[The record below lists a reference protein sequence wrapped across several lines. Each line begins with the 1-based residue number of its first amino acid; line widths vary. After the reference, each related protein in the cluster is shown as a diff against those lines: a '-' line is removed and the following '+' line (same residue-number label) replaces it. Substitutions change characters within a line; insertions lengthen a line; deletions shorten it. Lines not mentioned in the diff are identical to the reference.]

1 MHLLKFFSRK
11 NKEKRWQ
18 WEKSRSLKWF
28 STITKKKLEIKQIKK
43 KFFSEKKTNH
53 LKKFFLLLLYVFIY
67 FPLLYKVS
75 NSNYRNFKRKKT
87 TPTKFDLLEK
97 FENSSQ
103 NWYFLKKL
111 MFRHITS
118 KPNWFGMK
126 KKFFLYYFDD
136 FWPIAYFY
144 YMCLLGA
151 SPSVPFGC
159 ISKIFETM
167 II

>member
-126 KKFFLYYFDD
+126 KKFFFVLF
-136 FWPIAYFY
+136 
-144 YMCLLGA
+144 
-151 SPSVPFGC
+151 
-159 ISKIFETM
+159 
-167 II
+167 